1 MKIRLLECVAIA
13 GRPTAAGEIVDLPS
27 ADCASLIRRRM
38 AEQADEGEAPKEAV
52 FLDTMAPDKPDPK
65 SKRRAK

>member
-27 ADCASLIRRRM
+27 SDCASLIRRRM
-38 AEQADEGEAPKEAV
+38 AEQAEEGDAPKEAV
-52 FLDTMAPDKPDPK
+52 FLDSAAPEAPEPK
-65 SKRRAK
+65 SKRRGK